1 MKCQALNFSIEMIH
15 IDFCI
20 EILCRLEIA
29 VAETYG
35 EEEESILQTA
45 KLWQKNVSAIFG
57 PVETCIHEVRDS
69 RL

>member
-1 MKCQALNFSIEMIH
+1 MIH
-15 IDFCI
+15 N

>member
-1 MKCQALNFSIEMIH
+1 MKCQTLNFSNEIIH
-15 IDFCI
+15 IDFCT
-20 EILCRLEIA
+20 ERLEIA